1 MSQILRWQKS
11 SFSAGDSDNDC
22 LEISTTS
29 TTLRLRESDSPATIL
44 SPSATALHALLSTLR
59 NGSRTST
66 SSEG

>member
-22 LEISTTS
+22 LEISTTP
-29 TTLRLRESDSPATIL
+29 TTLHLRESDSPATIL

-59 NGSRTST
+59 NGSRTSL
-66 SSEG
+66 EG

>member
-1 MSQILRWQKS
+1 MSPTPWQKS
-11 SFSAGDSDNDC
+11 SFSGGGEDTSC

-29 TTLRLRESDSPATIL
+29 TTLHLRESDSPATIL